1 MVYLQLASINSNL
14 VNYCFHTFKLNM
26 NYPCVL
32 QGSSSLHLA
41 TQSGH
46 VHVVSLL
53 LSKSTILLHM
63 KDKRGRTGIMLAA
76 ANGHLDMVTLLVG
89 QGADINAAD
98 KVGVSNILKGFHHFK
113 YVRKFPDVENY
124 QNKSFLFIIIQY

>member
-1 MVYLQLASINSNL
+1 ML
-14 VNYCFHTFKLNM
+14 
-26 NYPCVL
+26 L

-53 LSKSTILLHM
+53 LSKSTVLLHM

-98 KVGVSNILKGFHHFK
+98 KVGVSNVLKGFSSLQVHV
-113 YVRKFPDVENY
+113 YVRNLLDVENY
-124 QNKSFLFIIIQY
+124 QNQFLFIIIQF